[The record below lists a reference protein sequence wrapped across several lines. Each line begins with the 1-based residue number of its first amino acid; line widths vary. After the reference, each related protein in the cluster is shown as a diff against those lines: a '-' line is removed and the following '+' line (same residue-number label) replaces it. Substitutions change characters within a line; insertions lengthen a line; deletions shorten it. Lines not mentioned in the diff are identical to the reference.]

1 MAQRHMPKAV
11 APTPGVAIILAA
23 GQGRHSRAPRPN
35 PLTGTGGRPLLQ
47 RLISAAAP
55 AFGRAIVVAGPDMP
69 GIAAAAAPHP
79 LVTQRE
85 QLGSA
90 HAALQAAPM
99 LAGFRGDAVV
109 ISADTPLLS
118 RETLARLR
126 DTRAEGAHL
135 VLLTVRPVDPGQLPR
150 VVACP
155 DTGLVDRLVEWED
168 ASQAERA
175 IGLCH
180 AGVFCARSVDLF
192 RWLRAVRPHQG
203 QGELCL
209 SDIVA
214 IARDEGRL
222 VMAVQA
228 PAAEFGGMPA
238 AEDAALVE
246 VASQIA
252 TPRAAA

>member
-1 MAQRHMPKAV
+1 MAQRQLPKAV

-23 GQGRHSRAPRPN
+23 GQGRRPRATMPS
-35 PLTGTGGRPLLQ
+35 PLIGIGGRSVLQ
-47 RLISAAAP
+47 QLISAAAP
-55 AFGRAIVVAGPDMP
+55 TFGRAIVVAAPNMP

-109 ISADTPLLS
+109 LPADSPPLS

-126 DTRAEGAHL
+126 DARAEGAHL
-135 VLLTVRPVDPGQLPR
+135 VLLTVRPTNPDQLAR

-155 DTGLVDRLVEWED
+155 DTGIVDRLVEWED
-168 ASQAERA
+168 ATTAERA

-180 AGVFCARSVDLF
+180 AGVVCARSVDLF
-192 RWLRAVRPHQG
+192 RWLRAVRPHH
-203 QGELCL
+203 GEGEFCL

-222 VMAVQA
+222 VMAVESA
-228 PAAEFGGMPA
+228 EAAFTVPEA
-238 AEDAALVE
+238 SAHIEAAL
-246 VASQIA
+246 QIA

>member
-23 GQGRHSRAPRPN
+23 GQGRPN
-35 PLTGTGGRPLLQ
+35 PLAGIGGRPMLQ
-47 RLISAAAP
+47 RLISSAAP
-55 AFGRAIVVAGPDMP
+55 AFGRAIVVAGPNMP
-69 GIAAAAAPHP
+69 GIAAAAAPYP

-99 LAGFRGDAVV
+99 LSGFRGDAVV

-135 VLLTVRPVDPGQLPR
+135 VLLTVRPAHPGQLPR

-192 RWLRAVRPHQG
+192 RWLRAVRPHHG

-222 VMAVQA
+222 VIAVQA
-228 PAAEFGGMPA
+228 PETEFGGMPA
-238 AEDAALVE
+238 HEDATLAE

-252 TPRAAA
+252 TPRVAA